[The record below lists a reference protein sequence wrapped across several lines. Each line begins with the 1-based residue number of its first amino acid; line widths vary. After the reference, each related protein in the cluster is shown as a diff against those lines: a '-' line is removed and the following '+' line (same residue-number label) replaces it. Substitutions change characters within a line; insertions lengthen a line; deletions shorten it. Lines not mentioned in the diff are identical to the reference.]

1 MESETPE
8 IEIKFAPEF
17 ERQFRTLSKRYRQIR
32 WDVRG
37 LITQLQTGIL
47 PGDKLSGLSITA
59 FKVRVKNSDLQ
70 KGKSAGYR
78 IIYQVETPTKII
90 LLTIYSKSDRANIG
104 ATEIEEII
112 ESFNRLNREDID

>member
-1 MESETPE
+1 MESETPV

-17 ERQFRTLSKRYRQIR
+17 ERQFHTLSKRYRQIR
-32 WDVRG
+32 SDVRG
-37 LITQLQTGIL
+37 LVAQLQTGIL

-78 IIYQVETPTKII
+78 VIYQVERPTKIN
-90 LLTIYSKSDRANIG
+90 LLTIYSKSDRANIE

-112 ESFNRLNREDID
+112 EAFNQTNREDID